1 LLYWQG
7 TNLCMCII
15 VESFLILITKK
26 SEIISAPS
34 EPVHQMWC
42 VFAINAEETWPCCH
56 MDVNVNVAFFHTFFD
71 YYIFIKW

>member
-42 VFAINAEETWPCCH
+42 VFAINAEET
-56 MDVNVNVAFFHTFFD
+56 
-71 YYIFIKW
+71 